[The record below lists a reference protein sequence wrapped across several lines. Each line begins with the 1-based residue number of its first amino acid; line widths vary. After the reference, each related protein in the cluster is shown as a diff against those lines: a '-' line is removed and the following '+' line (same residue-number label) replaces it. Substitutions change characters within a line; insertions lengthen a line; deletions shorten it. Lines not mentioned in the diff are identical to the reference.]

1 MSRVSWVLRM
11 ALVIGAGALL
21 LTAITVAVAPRMW
34 RIANAHEE
42 TPVELPDFAELAA
55 RSYVYDSQGNEIGA
69 FEVEN
74 SQPIAIGDVPRHVI
88 QAFLAV
94 EDKEFYVHH
103 GVNIRSLFR
112 ATLSNFASDGPV
124 QGASTITMQVVKNDY
139 MAGFERDSR
148 YKLLQMTYAVRL
160 EKHKTKDEILERYLN
175 TVFFGEN
182 SYGIA
187 AAAETYF
194 GKRVGDLTFVEAAF
208 LAGLVQAPS
217 TYDPITH
224 PEQSRNRFNQVLRR
238 LLSEGFMTQV
248 DFDSA
253 TDTFVLPE
261 RVQRRA
267 ERVSKRTY
275 YSEAL
280 RDYLLNKSDILGDT
294 YEERYTRL
302 YRGGLSIH
310 TTLDPFVQARAE
322 EARNQLPDNTL
333 GIDAAITSLDTK
345 TGAIRAMV
353 GGRGFIPG
361 QREVNLALAPSQT
374 GSSIKLFV
382 LAAALQA
389 GATPEDLIDGTHPC
403 TLPNPGDPGN
413 PEFRITGGV
422 SGGLDTLRNMT
433 VRSINCA
440 FSRLAQ
446 IVGLNRMVDT
456 VYRMAGN
463 PYLYRGQPAEDRV
476 PIQPYGAFSIGA
488 NEMSTLDMASGIQTI
503 ANEGVH
509 MQPYFVD
516 YIDDARGERIYTHN
530 DPGTPV
536 LDRQVA
542 LTAIDVLKGV
552 LTRGTARGELAD
564 LASRQPAFGKT
575 GTQEKNWTAFF
586 VGATPFLST
595 AVLVRDPDRYTPMA
609 GIPEFANAGVDRVQ
623 GGTFPARIWGN
634 MMDAIGLERVGLDAD
649 WEHPGPPARPP
660 ARLYLPGNEC
670 VYQVIAYE
678 PVDTESAGT
687 EQPLP
692 VPSEPVDGLAGEP
705 PAGMRLPAAAPA
717 TQPPDTQP
725 PATQPPATQPPAP
738 TTTTSTTPA
747 PVETVPGTEPPPR
760 PPPRPVLTA
769 DETGT
774 TIPPDVLD
782 PRAPLPSVPL
792 DRVVQACG
800 VTP

>member
-1 MSRVSWVLRM
+1 
-11 ALVIGAGALL
+11 
-21 LTAITVAVAPRMW
+21 
-34 RIANAHEE
+34 
-42 TPVELPDFAELAA
+42 
-55 RSYVYDSQGNEIGA
+55 
-69 FEVEN
+69 
-74 SQPIAIGDVPRHVI
+74 
-88 QAFLAV
+88 
-94 EDKEFYVHH
+94 
-103 GVNIRSLFR
+103 
-112 ATLSNFASDGPV
+112 
-124 QGASTITMQVVKNDY
+124 
-139 MAGFERDSR
+139 
-148 YKLLQMTYAVRL
+148 
-160 EKHKTKDEILERYLN
+160 
-175 TVFFGEN
+175 
-182 SYGIA
+182 
-187 AAAETYF
+187 
-194 GKRVGDLTFVEAAF
+194 
-208 LAGLVQAPS
+208 
-217 TYDPITH
+217 
-224 PEQSRNRFNQVLRR
+224 
-238 LLSEGFMTQV
+238 
-248 DFDSA
+248 
-253 TDTFVLPE
+253 
-261 RVQRRA
+261 
-267 ERVSKRTY
+267 
-275 YSEAL
+275 
-280 RDYLLNKSDILGDT
+280 
-294 YEERYTRL
+294 
-302 YRGGLSIH
+302 
-310 TTLDPFVQARAE
+310 
-322 EARNQLPDNTL
+322 
-333 GIDAAITSLDTK
+333 
-345 TGAIRAMV
+345 MV
-353 GGRGFIPG
+353 GGRGFIAG

-403 TLPNPGDPGN
+403 TLPNPGDNVN

-422 SGGLDTLRNMT
+422 CGGLDTLRNQT

-456 VYRMAGN
+456 VYRMASN
-463 PYLYRGQPAEDRV
+463 PYLYRDQSTEDRA

-509 MQPYFVD
+509 MQPYFVE
-516 YIDDARGERIYTHN
+516 YIDDARGERVYTHS

-649 WEHPGPPARPP
+649 WERPGPPARLP

-670 VYQVIAYE
+670 VYQVVAYE
-678 PVDTESAGT
+678 PVDTT
-687 EQPLP
+687 
-692 VPSEPVDGLAGEP
+692 EP
-705 PAGMRLPAAAPA
+705 PADDGQPDGTVAPVDDLTGEQPAGLRLPAAAPTEPPA
-717 TQPPDTQP
+717 TPP
-725 PATQPPATQPPAP
+725 PATQPPVTEPPATQPPSA
-738 TTTTSTTPA
+738 TTTTTTTAPA
-747 PVETVPGTEPPPR
+747 ETAPPTT

-769 DETGT
+769 DDTGT
-774 TIPPDVLD
+774 TIPPGELD
-782 PRAPLPSVPL
+782 PRAPMPSVPL
-792 DRVVQACG
+792 DRVVQACR